1 MSFYVP
7 QLLGEG
13 FGYTPAPFLLTPKF
27 MDFLIPSAYA
37 QAAGAPAPAGGFL
50 TLLLPLA
57 VVIIMMFFM
66 TRSQNKRAAE
76 QSRMV
81 AGLQRNE
88 EVVISG
94 GIAGRIDEVGD
105 TYLTLEIAP
114 NVKIKVEKNA
124 VSKLLPKGALKA

>member
-1 MSFYVP
+1 
-7 QLLGEG
+7 
-13 FGYTPAPFLLTPKF
+13 

-57 VVIIMMFFM
+57 VIIMMFFM

-76 QSRMV
+76 QARLV

-114 NVKIKVEKNA
+114 NVKIKVEKSA
-124 VSKLLPKGALKA
+124 VTKLLPKGALKG

>member
-1 MSFYVP
+1 
-7 QLLGEG
+7 
-13 FGYTPAPFLLTPKF
+13 

-76 QSRMV
+76 QAKMV
-81 AGLQRNE
+81 SGLQRNE
-88 EVVISG
+88 EVIVSG

-124 VSKLLPKGALKA
+124 VSKVLPKGALKA

>member
-1 MSFYVP
+1 
-7 QLLGEG
+7 
-13 FGYTPAPFLLTPKF
+13 

-76 QSRMV
+76 QTRMV
-81 AGLQRNE
+81 SGLQRNE

-94 GIAGRIDEVGD
+94 GIAGKLVAHYLLGHHIPVRVMHDFARHSIDLNERRAG
-105 TYLTLEIAP
+105 
-114 NVKIKVEKNA
+114 
-124 VSKLLPKGALKA
+124 G